1 MLGRADKLLTG
12 RYGAYIAG
20 AFGFACMFSFPAIPI
35 AIGNAATIDA
45 SQLMTVALL
54 LLQPTL
60 FFGPSFPIILLIIVP
75 LVQSAFAWKASGG
88 SVAPELMTKNIIV
101 YFRDVLPLVA
111 AFEVLRVGRI
121 RQLLIGVSAA
131 LVVHGLIGSY
141 PMYAFTQC
149 FVPFLYI
156 MP

>member
-60 FFGPSFPIILLIIVP
+60 FFGPSFPIILLTIGP
-75 LVQSAFAWKASGG
+75 LLQSAFAWHASAG
-88 SVAPELMTKNIIV
+88 SLPHELITKTV
-101 YFRDVLPLVA
+101 
-111 AFEVLRVGRI
+111 
-121 RQLLIGVSAA
+121 VSNF
-131 LVVHGLIGSY
+131 
-141 PMYAFTQC
+141 PN
-149 FVPFLYI
+149 P
-156 MP
+156 